1 MVRFLKLIE
10 PALQIL
16 PEVAVPER
24 KVPFRERC
32 LWTIVVLFIFLV
44 CCQIPIYGAET
55 TKSSDPLFFMRVLLA
70 SNRGSLMELGISPVI
85 TSGLVMQLLAGSR
98 LIEVNQSLKQDRAAF
113 QGAQKLIAIVITLGE
128 AIMYVFAGMYGPI
141 STIGAGNA
149 ILIIFQLFM
158 SGIIIITLD
167 ELMTKGYGLGSG
179 ISLFIA
185 TNSCES
191 IIWKAFSPTTLNT
204 GSGSEFEGAIVAFFH
219 LLITRSDKVK
229 ALQEAFG
236 RDNLPNCSQLLA
248 TVLVFC
254 LVVYF
259 QGWRVDLQ
267 IKYTKYRGQ
276 QASYPIKL
284 FYTSNMPVILQSA
297 MVSNLYFLSNML
309 YGRYPQNVF
318 FRLLGC
324 WDDQTKK
331 PVWGLAWMVTSPEG
345 VWDAI
350 IYPHKTLFYVAFTLL
365 SCAWF
370 STLWIEI
377 SGSSPKDVARQLRDQ
392 QMQIKGHRD
401 ASTVSHLQRYIP
413 VAAGFGG
420 ACIGALTVIADF
432 LGAIGSGT
440 GILLAVTIIYQYI
453 EMFSKENNQNMMIE

>member
-1 MVRFLKLIE
+1 
-10 PALQIL
+10 
-16 PEVAVPER
+16 
-24 KVPFRERC
+24 
-32 LWTIVVLFIFLV
+32 
-44 CCQIPIYGAET
+44 
-55 TKSSDPLFFMRVLLA
+55 
-70 SNRGSLMELGISPVI
+70 MELGISPVI
-85 TSGLVMQLLAGSR
+85 TSGLVMQLMAGSR
-98 LIEVNQSLKQDRAAF
+98 LIEVNQNIKQDRALF
-113 QGAQKLIAIVITLGE
+113 QGAQKLFGIVITLGE

-149 ILIIFQLFM
+149 VLIIFQLFM
-158 SGIIIITLD
+158 AGLIIITLD

-185 TNSCES
+185 TNSCEN

-219 LLITRSDKVK
+219 LLITKPNK
-229 ALQEAFG
+229 LQALREAFG
-236 RDNLPNCSQLLA
+236 RENQPNLNQLMA

-267 IKYTKYRGQ
+267 IKYQKYRGQ
-276 QASYPIKL
+276 KASYPIKL

-297 MVSNLYFLSNML
+297 LVSNLYFLSNML
-309 YGRYPQNVF
+309 STKYPGNLVW
-318 FRLLGC
+318 RLLGS
-324 WDDQTKK
+324 WDQATRK
-331 PVWGLAWMVTSPEG
+331 PVWGLAWLVTAPQS
-345 VWDAI
+345 VWEALI
-350 IYPHKTLFYVAFTLL
+350 LPHKTIFYVVFTCL
-365 SCAWF
+365 SCAYF

-392 QMQIKGHRD
+392 SMVIQGHREG
-401 ASTVSHLQRYIP
+401 STVSHLQRYIP

-420 ACIGALTVIADF
+420 ACIGFLTVIADF

-440 GILLAVTIIYQYI
+440 GILLAVTIIYQYF
-453 EMFSKENNQNMMIE
+453 EMFTKEGAQNMMAD